1 MKSRQQKQEEIKK
14 AENALLG
21 SQALIFVDFS
31 KISAE
36 DFRRLRK
43 DVKNK
48 KGSVLVIKKRLFG
61 LLLKKYN
68 IDFNLL
74 NFKLPIGIVFSGE
87 NGIDEISGVV
97 FKFFSS
103 LPVPEGIPKDE
114 FLKKIIGGYDI
125 KLKTPLDSQAII
137 NFGKLPPKEVLFGQL
152 VGMLSFPIKSFLYVL
167 KQKAE
172 QRS

>member
-1 MKSRQQKQEEIKK
+1 MKSKQQKQEELKR
-14 AENALLG
+14 AENALTD
-21 SQALIFVDFS
+21 SRALIFVDFS
-31 KISAE
+31 KVSAE

-48 KGSVLVIKKRLFG
+48 NGKVLVIKKRLFN

-74 NFKLPIGIVFSGE
+74 NFKLPIGIIFSGN
-87 NGIDEISGVV
+87 NGIEDISGVV
-97 FKFFSS
+97 FRFFSS
-103 LPVPEGIPKDE
+103 LPVPEGAPKDE
-114 FLKKIIGGYDI
+114 SLKKIIGGYDI
-125 KLKTPLDSQAII
+125 ELRTAFNSQTII
-137 NFGKLPPKEVLFGQL
+137 SLGKLPPKEVLLGQL
-152 VGMLSFPIKSFLYVL
+152 VGMISFPIKSFLYVL